1 MSLLKPDERAAL
13 KMLRKGA
20 FAEHSAVD
28 QLVKQKLVRRNP
40 LELTEAGRI
49 VCDLLAEIEN
59 LSKGEDSSTRGEY

>member
-20 FAEHSAVD
+20 FAEHCAVD
-28 QLVKQKLVRRNP
+28 QLVKQKLVRENP

-49 VCDLLAEIEN
+49 VCDLLAEIES
-59 LSKGEDSSTRGEY
+59 LSKEGDSSTRGEY